1 MKMKYLLYG
10 ALALVGISAIRT
22 KGFEIREV
30 LPQLKATLSAIRKV
44 GFSWEDKMINAAI
57 DVTIKNPSNKA
68 LNVAS
73 AGAVTISKLL
83 VYDRQNNLVA
93 TAAPNI
99 NALSIPAGGQIVLK
113 NIPLESTFE
122 GIVNSLLGGFS
133 TNPDDYKI
141 EAEINALGTM
151 ITV

>member
-22 KGFEIREV
+22 KGFEIKEV

-44 GFSWEDKMINAAI
+44 GFSRQGINAMI
-57 DVTIKNPSNKA
+57 DVTVKNPSNKA

-99 NALSIPAGGQIVLK
+99 NALSIPAGGEIVLK
-113 NIPLESTFE
+113 NIPLESTFK

-133 TNPDDYKI
+133 TNPDDYRI